1 MSSLQLPRPLP
12 VFVRA
17 TFLYASAMLLL
28 ASPLTAQTSR
38 TITYDDALRIA
49 LQRNVAVRIAQNAQ
63 ATDAVSVSQSRMQFL
78 PDLRANTQSSQNYGR
93 NFNSSDGAI
102 QNTTTQNVNAGLS
115 SSVTLFDGM
124 RNLSNYRQAQLT
136 STASEQDL
144 ARAQQ
149 TAIFTVASNYVAM
162 VAQRELLVVREQ
174 TLTAQEAQERLV
186 QAYVDAG
193 SRPISDLYTQQA
205 SVASARLEIV
215 QARRALELAHVDIMK
230 TLQLDPAGDFTF
242 VAPTLSAETSP
253 VQGAALDSL
262 IARALSQRADL
273 GAGDARLKAADA
285 GVQSAAAT
293 RWPTVA
299 LNLGYNTSYSSA
311 SQFSFADQFDQR
323 RGGSIALGLSF
334 PIFDRSSTS
343 SAAQKASIQFD
354 NARIALE
361 SQRQEVGLEVRRA
374 WLDLESAREQLVAAE
389 AQVRAADLALTSS
402 DERYQAGVSTLV
414 ELANART
421 VQVQAASALVS
432 ARYNLVLQGTV
443 MGYYVG
449 DIEVGSNTLP

>member
-1 MSSLQLPRPLP
+1 
-12 VFVRA
+12 
-17 TFLYASAMLLL
+17 
-28 ASPLTAQTSR
+28 
-38 TITYDDALRIA
+38 
-49 LQRNVAVRIAQNAQ
+49 
-63 ATDAVSVSQSRMQFL
+63 
-78 PDLRANTQSSQNYGR
+78 
-93 NFNSSDGAI
+93 
-102 QNTTTQNVNAGLS
+102 
-115 SSVTLFDGM
+115 
-124 RNLSNYRQAQLT
+124 
-136 STASEQDL
+136 
-144 ARAQQ
+144 
-149 TAIFTVASNYVAM
+149 
-162 VAQRELLVVREQ
+162 
-174 TLTAQEAQERLV
+174 
-186 QAYVDAG
+186 
-193 SRPISDLYTQQA
+193 
-205 SVASARLEIV
+205 V

-311 SQFSFADQFDQR
+311 SQFSFVDQFDQR

-361 SQRQEVGLEVRRA
+361 CQRQEVGLEVRRA

-449 DIEVGSNTLP
+449 DIEVGSNALP